1 MLSSA
6 RGWGLRVT
14 FWHVWVTSIQFR
26 ADITGWLPRK
36 KAKTPGDMSCGRAGI
51 PYFRKSHF
59 WSPPD
64 LHAFIV
70 IKAGV
75 GIPRIGILPC
85 TKCFAP
91 LWMSLKTSCP
101 LAQAPGSQE
110 SPRSCFLCDESEVYK
125 CKERRQ
131 RKIVSICMQER
142 EVREVRQLSRKGIW
156 FILSTWL
163 CFFPEVYLLWHTG
176 TTVPLPGF
184 VPWLLMHVDEK
195 C

>member
-1 MLSSA
+1 MREWLLSSSEQ
-6 RGWGLRVT
+6 
-14 FWHVWVTSIQFR
+14 TSLVGFQERRQRPLGICPVV
-26 ADITGWLPRK
+26 D
-36 KAKTPGDMSCGRAGI
+36 RAGI

-75 GIPRIGILPC
+75 GIPRIGILLC
-85 TKCFAP
+85 TRCFAP